1 MIEFVAGGKAKLKKM
16 SNLDE
21 HWWGIPVTMVS
32 MLGNKVKITLS
43 RAVMTPYGTYEKGR
57 EAVCDLESLEE
68 YIPVPFST
76 NDLGDFPKLQV
87 PRIGYH
93 PLA

>member
-16 SNLDE
+16 RNLDE
-21 HWWGIPVTMVS
+21 QWWGIPVTMVS
-32 MLGNKVKITLS
+32 MLGNMVKITLS
-43 RAVMTPYGTYEKGR
+43 RAVMTPYCTYEKGQ
-57 EAVCDLESLEE
+57 EGSCDLESLEE

>member
-1 MIEFVAGGKAKLKKM
+1 MIEFVAGGKAKLKKVR
-16 SNLDE
+16 NLDE

-32 MLGNKVKITLS
+32 MLGNMVKITLS
-43 RAVMTPYGTYEKGR
+43 RAVMTPYCTYEKGQ
-57 EAVCDLESLEE
+57 EVCCYLENLEE